1 MNTRQAAAID
11 VFRDLGWVGT
21 TAEQWPVLPIGTA
34 EQRRIAR
41 DGLKSGDWME
51 YNREQRHFES
61 PFPDDVDRAALL
73 AFAIRCGI
81 PARRAVRLRWFGS
94 FDNDLLV
101 ALLTERGAK
110 FAADYIDRES
120 SGHDIAYVTMTPSRG
135 DAWVQL
141 VRDLELE
148 PPCQLGYAV
157 AWTTLALQACRG
169 EGDPEPFTA
178 EAEEHLSLAVEVH
191 LPPHGALGDLLRLDL
206 LPRERR
212 LELCLAGLESAPRP
226 SDRADWGCL
235 LLDLAVTD
243 DELRARADLL
253 LGALASGEGPLLEGL
268 GTRCV
273 AVLGDEY
280 LPDLLVIA
288 GAARTKK
295 AAKALLSALAS
306 RPRPAETTELES
318 LLTDLLVRDADIAKA
333 TQRLCEA
340 WGITPQ
346 APEPETA
353 LLPWQPVPPT
363 WQVPAFD
370 PGPATAERLT
380 ELAAALGSFED
391 SLLAE
396 QFVATLHAVVRRD
409 PEEARLALAGVGDR
423 YRLGLDVYAEWQR
436 SLVRTSDNVA
446 DVRAR
451 DLGPRL
457 AEVPAIVSL
466 PSHDDLTIDPEDLL
480 ARLRQFDEAG
490 IAVPAGDLYWALLR
504 VDTSDITKD
513 LISRARTIQ
522 AAVRFADGSV
532 LTRGAHTPSGPGD
545 QLTAGDALAQLLEHP
560 LVDLW
565 DDDRDHFIR
574 ADLAGQPGMAGWPAG
589 MELCQGG
596 AHYLLPGFP
605 DFLIQAFYYPGGA
618 ESAVQ
623 TARCRR
629 PLPCRAVVNLLS
641 VAVHAE
647 DRARAFQAAIDAW
660 ERGLLLPERFQPGAL
675 PDRLAAWATT
685 VEDLAEAGMLALSW
699 RVLDA
704 LLALAAASSRLPAGA
719 KELVVA
725 MSHLTDSVLAA
736 VASGDAPAAAL
747 EQPGLR
753 AVAGRSGGSEAVKLA
768 RELAGK
774 LPSAN
779 TTVPA
784 GTTIQLWRYEDVWRG
799 DPRWEPVDDGLT
811 VEVMEVSASDRSVML
826 DLIAG
831 DGTRYVTVTDWAYCL
846 RDERQHS
853 CELAGTETKVWLWW
867 DPEEKKLRVTGERE
881 DKPRTDGPLSS
892 GLTAVAL
899 ASGYGP
905 DGDYHLRDF
914 LCDGALAPAAV
925 ASAVVPLLSQPRL
938 ATALLR
944 GVEKNPRHC
953 GVLWPIVTEAIAYAG
968 AQDVPPRWTPR
979 ALALGLQIAL
989 VLQEAARRGKVAE
1002 CPWTG
1007 LAELT
1012 KAKGVAGTRARELLA
1027 VVG

>member
-110 FAADYIDRES
+110 FAAEYIDRES
-120 SGHDIAYVTMTPSRG
+120 SGHDIAYVTMTPSHG

-148 PPCQLGYAV
+148 PPRQLGYAV

-226 SDRADWGCL
+226 SDRADWGRL

-268 GTRCV
+268 GTRCA

-318 LLTDLLVRDADIAKA
+318 LLADLLVRDADIAKA

-340 WGITPQ
+340 WGIAPQ
-346 APEPETA
+346 TPEPETA

-423 YRLGLDVYAEWQR
+423 YRLGLDVYGEWQR

-532 LTRGAHTPSGPGD
+532 LTRGAHSPSGPGD

-605 DFLIQAFYYPGGA
+605 EFLIQAFYSRGAQKVPCRPPGA
-618 ESAVQ
+618 AV
-623 TARCRR
+623 RCRVAPSSTCSASRSMRRTAPEPSR
-629 PLPCRAVVNLLS
+629 PPSTPGN
-641 VAVHAE
+641 
-647 DRARAFQAAIDAW
+647 AACCC
-660 ERGLLLPERFQPGAL
+660 PN
-675 PDRLAAWATT
+675 
-685 VEDLAEAGMLALSW
+685 
-699 RVLDA
+699 
-704 LLALAAASSRLPAGA
+704 ASSRAFCPTGWRPGPSPWRTSPRPGCSRCPGECSMRCSPWLPPRPGCLPA
-719 KELVVA
+719 
-725 MSHLTDSVLAA
+725 
-736 VASGDAPAAAL
+736 P
-747 EQPGLR
+747 
-753 AVAGRSGGSEAVKLA
+753 RSWW
-768 RELAGK
+768 
-774 LPSAN
+774 
-779 TTVPA
+779 
-784 GTTIQLWRYEDVWRG
+784 WR
-799 DPRWEPVDDGLT
+799 
-811 VEVMEVSASDRSVML
+811 
-826 DLIAG
+826 
-831 DGTRYVTVTDWAYCL
+831 C
-846 RDERQHS
+846 
-853 CELAGTETKVWLWW
+853 
-867 DPEEKKLRVTGERE
+867 
-881 DKPRTDGPLSS
+881 RT
-892 GLTAVAL
+892 
-899 ASGYGP
+899 
-905 DGDYHLRDF
+905 
-914 LCDGALAPAAV
+914 
-925 ASAVVPLLSQPRL
+925 
-938 ATALLR
+938 
-944 GVEKNPRHC
+944 
-953 GVLWPIVTEAIAYAG
+953 
-968 AQDVPPRWTPR
+968 
-979 ALALGLQIAL
+979 
-989 VLQEAARRGKVAE
+989 
-1002 CPWTG
+1002 
-1007 LAELT
+1007 
-1012 KAKGVAGTRARELLA
+1012 
-1027 VVG
+1027 

>member
-1 MNTRQAAAID
+1 M
-11 VFRDLGWVGT
+11 
-21 TAEQWPVLPIGTA
+21 
-34 EQRRIAR
+34 
-41 DGLKSGDWME
+41 
-51 YNREQRHFES
+51 
-61 PFPDDVDRAALL
+61 
-73 AFAIRCGI
+73 
-81 PARRAVRLRWFGS
+81 
-94 FDNDLLV
+94 
-101 ALLTERGAK
+101 
-110 FAADYIDRES
+110 
-120 SGHDIAYVTMTPSRG
+120 
-135 DAWVQL
+135 
-141 VRDLELE
+141 
-148 PPCQLGYAV
+148 
-157 AWTTLALQACRG
+157 
-169 EGDPEPFTA
+169 
-178 EAEEHLSLAVEVH
+178 
-191 LPPHGALGDLLRLDL
+191 
-206 LPRERR
+206 
-212 LELCLAGLESAPRP
+212 
-226 SDRADWGCL
+226 
-235 LLDLAVTD
+235 
-243 DELRARADLL
+243 
-253 LGALASGEGPLLEGL
+253 
-268 GTRCV
+268 
-273 AVLGDEY
+273 
-280 LPDLLVIA
+280 
-288 GAARTKK
+288 
-295 AAKALLSALAS
+295 
-306 RPRPAETTELES
+306 
-318 LLTDLLVRDADIAKA
+318 
-333 TQRLCEA
+333 
-340 WGITPQ
+340 
-346 APEPETA
+346 
-353 LLPWQPVPPT
+353 
-363 WQVPAFD
+363 
-370 PGPATAERLT
+370 
-380 ELAAALGSFED
+380 
-391 SLLAE
+391 
-396 QFVATLHAVVRRD
+396 
-409 PEEARLALAGVGDR
+409 
-423 YRLGLDVYAEWQR
+423 
-436 SLVRTSDNVA
+436 
-446 DVRAR
+446 
-451 DLGPRL
+451 
-457 AEVPAIVSL
+457 
-466 PSHDDLTIDPEDLL
+466 
-480 ARLRQFDEAG
+480 
-490 IAVPAGDLYWALLR
+490 
-504 VDTSDITKD
+504 
-513 LISRARTIQ
+513 
-522 AAVRFADGSV
+522 RFADGSV
-532 LTRGAHTPSGPGD
+532 LTRGAHSPSGPGD

-641 VAVHAE
+641 VAVHGE

-784 GTTIQLWRYEDVWRG
+784 GTTIQPWRYEDVWRG

-831 DGTRYVTVTDWAYCL
+831 DGTRYVTVSGWTYGL
-846 RDERQHS
+846 RDERQHG
-853 CELAGTETKVWLWW
+853 CELAGTETRVWLWW

-905 DGDYHLRDF
+905 EGDYHLRDF

-1012 KAKGVAGTRARELLA
+1012 KAKGVMGTRARELLA

>member
-1 MNTRQAAAID
+1 M
-11 VFRDLGWVGT
+11 
-21 TAEQWPVLPIGTA
+21 
-34 EQRRIAR
+34 
-41 DGLKSGDWME
+41 
-51 YNREQRHFES
+51 
-61 PFPDDVDRAALL
+61 
-73 AFAIRCGI
+73 
-81 PARRAVRLRWFGS
+81 
-94 FDNDLLV
+94 
-101 ALLTERGAK
+101 
-110 FAADYIDRES
+110 
-120 SGHDIAYVTMTPSRG
+120 
-135 DAWVQL
+135 
-141 VRDLELE
+141 
-148 PPCQLGYAV
+148 
-157 AWTTLALQACRG
+157 
-169 EGDPEPFTA
+169 
-178 EAEEHLSLAVEVH
+178 H

-226 SDRADWGCL
+226 SDRADWGRL

-532 LTRGAHTPSGPGD
+532 LTRGAHSPSGPGD

-641 VAVHAE
+641 VAVHGE

-784 GTTIQLWRYEDVWRG
+784 GTTIQPWRYEDVWRG

-831 DGTRYVTVTDWAYCL
+831 DGTRYVTVSGWTYGL
-846 RDERQHS
+846 RDERQHG
-853 CELAGTETKVWLWW
+853 CELAGTETRVWLWW

-905 DGDYHLRDF
+905 EGDYHLRDF

-1012 KAKGVAGTRARELLA
+1012 KAKGVMGTRARELLA